1 MKNIMTLFKWGKKN
15 WIYILIVMM
24 TTIILQFLY
33 SFIPLFIRYGIQ
45 ALEEQAINVNLPS
58 FILDILNTYQDTIS
72 LLLMLAIMMIVVQFI
87 RSILR
92 FTDSYLRGVARE
104 NIAIDMRNKMYSH
117 VAQLS
122 YTYQNN
128 SDTGDLIQRCTSDI
142 EASSTFIASRVPDII
157 HIIATISIGAYQ
169 VGNINMTLMWVSLC
183 IIPISAT
190 SSIIYFRYVNK
201 KFEEIEKSESK
212 LTTII
217 QENLSSVRV
226 VKAFA
231 AERFEIDKF
240 DKQSKD
246 YTKKNIAFS
255 NVMALFWGSS
265 DCTTMLQYVLTTGVA
280 IYLAQTGQA
289 DASDIASCLLLMGML
304 IWPIRGLGRI
314 ISDFGKAIIAA
325 KRIDEILAL
334 PSEFDNDGTITSE
347 IKGNIEFNHVSFKF
361 DDDDKHLLSDVS
373 FKIKAGQVVALVGK
387 TGSGKSTIANLLT
400 RLLDYDSG
408 SILVDGIEL
417 KDYSKRHVR
426 SNIGMVLQDP
436 FLFSKTIYENISIA
450 SKNISKEKIYE
461 AANIAA
467 IHEDILTFEQ
477 GYETIVGEKG
487 TTLSGG
493 QKQRVAIA
501 RMLTSNK
508 PVIIFDDSLSAVDT
522 ETDLMIRKALKKKSK
537 DMTMI
542 IITHRSTTAKEAD
555 NIIVLDQGQIIEN
568 GTHEE
573 LVANHSLYAKL
584 WEIQGRLEKEFFEVL
599 GGEENGAI

>member
-573 LVANHSLYAKL
+573 LVDNHSLYAKL

>member
-24 TTIILQFLY
+24 TTIVLQFLY

-58 FILDILNTYQDTIS
+58 FILDILKTYQDTIS

-347 IKGNIEFNHVSFKF
+347 IKGNIEFKHVSFKF

>member
-24 TTIILQFLY
+24 TTIVLQFLY

-58 FILDILNTYQDTIS
+58 FILDILKTYQDTVS

-142 EASSTFIASRVPDII
+142 EASSTFIAARVPDII

-190 SSIIYFRYVNK
+190 ASIIYFRYVNK

-334 PSEFDNDGTITSE
+334 PSEFDNDDTITSE
-347 IKGNIEFNHVSFKF
+347 IKGNIEFKNVSFKF

-450 SKNISKEKIYE
+450 SKNIGKEKIYE

>member
-15 WIYILIVMM
+15 WIYILVVMM
-24 TTIILQFLY
+24 TTIVLQFLY

-58 FILDILNTYQDTIS
+58 FILDILKTYQDTVS

-190 SSIIYFRYVNK
+190 ASIIYFRYVNK

-325 KRIDEILAL
+325 KRIDEILAV

-347 IKGNIEFNHVSFKF
+347 IKGNIEFKHVSFKF

-450 SKNISKEKIYE
+450 SKNIGKEKIYE

>member
-24 TTIILQFLY
+24 TTIVLQFLY

-58 FILDILNTYQDTIS
+58 FILDILKTYQDTVS

-142 EASSTFIASRVPDII
+142 EASSTFIAARVPDII

-190 SSIIYFRYVNK
+190 ASIIYFRYVNK

-347 IKGNIEFNHVSFKF
+347 IKGNIEFKNVSFKF

-450 SKNISKEKIYE
+450 SKNIGKEKIYE